1 MNSSEV
7 PSKIISFEVWENERA
22 RFNHD
27 WLQVSFL
34 TFLQAWHEEI
44 DTAGN
49 DCNMPADLDQKL
61 RDWSAHRPQLDLLLK
76 EAKRLLSPARL
87 VEAPPLDS
95 LPERQR
101 VWLAEVVEAVW
112 SEQSGVA
119 SVVEDLSAMANE
131 VDGLVES
138 VCARKHAERAGV
150 RLYESCRRISH
161 ALSSLPSAGASL

>member
-1 MNSSEV
+1 MKFLEV
-7 PSKIISFEVWENERA
+7 PRKFISFAAWNNERA

-44 DTAGN
+44 DSAGK
-49 DCNMPADLDQKL
+49 DRNMPADLDQKL
-61 RDWSAHRPQLDLLLK
+61 RDWSAHRPQLDLLLR

-101 VWLAEVVEAVW
+101 AWLAEVVEAVW

-119 SVVEDLSAMANE
+119 LAVADLTAMANE
-131 VDGLVES
+131 VDGLVEA
-138 VCARKHAERAGV
+138 VCTRQPAERAGA

-161 ALSSLPSAGASL
+161 ALSSLPSAGAVL